1 MQAKRF
7 FFFFFNPPTSL
18 LLTPVTH
25 ELSILH
31 YIIGFSHVL
40 GRIYQVKPM
49 LGWQDKSQLIDPV
62 SLKFKGRN
70 YQVKTRARFMQSH
83 VAMIVV

>member
-1 MQAKRF
+1 
-7 FFFFFNPPTSL
+7 
-18 LLTPVTH
+18 
-25 ELSILH
+25 
-31 YIIGFSHVL
+31 
-40 GRIYQVKPM
+40 M

-83 VAMIVV
+83 VAMIVVLSFNKKKKKKDL